1 MRILAAP
8 KRSWDDNDTVIVDAQ
23 ILLDAAFAEGF
34 ELAGLTPALP
44 HPDHGRHI
52 SWVNRGLAASMA
64 YLTDHRAQVRKDPR
78 LVFPEAQTMLCAGKL
93 YNTPGPTD
101 PSISRYAWGKGDY
114 HDILGVGLHK
124 VAARI
129 QASLGHNFTYR
140 VAVDSAPLLERSYA
154 KEAGLGWV
162 GKNTCLI
169 NEPKGSWFFL
179 GELLLP
185 FPATSYGSPP
195 PDRCGTCTSCIDACP
210 TLAIVDREVDSNLC
224 ISYWT
229 IEAKT
234 EAPAPLKQAF
244 GHHLFGCDICQDV
257 CPWNRRAPETN
268 EPGFQ
273 AVNANPP
280 LEELTEE
287 QFQQRFRKTAVTRTK
302 VSGYNR
308 NARVA
313 LENRPK

>member
-1 MRILAAP
+1 VP
-8 KRSWDDNDTVIVDAQ
+8 VDAQ

-44 HPDHGRHI
+44 HLDHARHI
-52 SWVNRGLAASMA
+52 SWVNRGLAADMG
-64 YLTDHRAQVRKDPR
+64 YLTDHRAQVRQDPR
-78 LVFPEAQTMLCAGKL
+78 LIFPEAQTILCVGKL
-93 YNTPGPTD
+93 YNTPGPVD
-101 PSISRYAWGKGDY
+101 PAISRYAWGTRDY
-114 HDILGVGLHK
+114 HDVLGEGLHR
-124 VAARI
+124 VASVI
-129 QASLGHNFTYR
+129 KSKLNQDFPYR
-140 VAVDSAPLLERSYA
+140 VAVDTAPLLERSYA
-154 KEAGLGWV
+154 REAGLGWI

-169 NEPKGSWFFL
+169 NEPQGSWFFL

-185 FPATSYGSPP
+185 FEATVYGSPP

-210 TLAIVDREVDSNLC
+210 TKAIVNGEVDSNLC

-234 EAPAPLKQAF
+234 EAPDEIKQAF

-257 CPWNRRAPETN
+257 CPWNRRAPESI
-268 EPGFQ
+268 EASFRQ
-273 AVNANPP
+273 VNANPP

-287 QFQQRFRKTAVTRTK
+287 QFKQRFRKTPVARTK
-302 VSGYNR
+302 ASGYNR
-308 NARVA
+308 NIRVA